1 MTTNDPA
8 AAAPAAASADGP
20 AADARAADV
29 SETVSAETG
38 AIVLVISTFES
49 REQAEPIARALVEE
63 RLAACA
69 NLLPGCLSVYR
80 WQGAIERADEA
91 LMLAKTTRARYPAPE
106 RRLRELHPYELPEI
120 VAVAP
125 DRVLAAYADW
135 VAGETR
141 PSESGRDSGLADRA

>member
-49 REQAEPIARALVEE
+49 REQAAPIARAKQAARSELLLVAIDEPGGADGPTELDGE
-63 RLAACA
+63 RPHPVRVALVDLVA
-69 NLLPGCLSVYR
+69 NKVLL
-80 WQGAIERADEA
+80 
-91 LMLAKTTRARYPAPE
+91 RARHVVDPSGISPA
-106 RRLRELHPYELPEI
+106 RRAMYAIGLDSC
-120 VAVAP
+120 A
-125 DRVLAAYADW
+125 LALEVHEDVRSAA
-135 VAGETR
+135 
-141 PSESGRDSGLADRA
+141 SSGGTSPRN